1 MIRSMFIGISGLKAG
16 QMALSGV
23 ANNISN
29 SQTTGYKSQK
39 PQFEELFYQQM
50 KAPSAPGER
59 FAGTNPMDLGN
70 GVRISNFATNFTQG
84 NVDYTGNKTDL
95 AVQGEG
101 FFVLSDAKGQEKQY
115 TRSGNFTVSKNNEIV
130 TNNGFY
136 VMGWNM
142 DKMTG
147 KINTG
152 ANLSPIKV
160 DLDSISEPIQSSE
173 ATIKG
178 NLNAEAKQG
187 TVYGFQMPTWD
198 KLGARHDI
206 DYNFVKMGNNTY
218 RYTAIPTDQFKE
230 SKSIETAV
238 LEPSEGIANKL
249 VKGDFKIDTAASAT
263 PGQVDIT
270 VKDPSGAVVLTKT
283 VSDVDSTV
291 TLDDG
296 TNTWFTVKYKGG
308 GAPSSASF
316 TVGEAGDM
324 KFDSLGK
331 LQSVTGSGMGGNP
344 MISYTPDTTGQKVD
358 VQIKLDGFTSLSA
371 DSGVKMTETNGMT
384 ASKLSNFIITDGGG
398 IEGYYDDGSIK
409 KIGQIA
415 LATFSNQSGL
425 SRVGSGNYITTP
437 NSGAA
442 DIGVPQTNARG
453 QIKAQALEAS
463 NVDIATELVN
473 MMTNQRFF
481 TANTKVISSSDQ
493 ILQDVI
499 NLHR

>member
-50 KAPSAPGER
+50 KAPSAPGEK
-59 FAGTNPMDLGN
+59 FAGTNPMDVGN
-70 GVRISNFATNFTQG
+70 GVRISSFATNFTQG
-84 NVDYTGNKTDL
+84 NVDNTGNKTDL
-95 AVQGEG
+95 AIQGEG
-101 FFVLSDAKGQEKQY
+101 FFVLSDASGNERQY
-115 TRSGNFTVSKNNEIV
+115 TRAGNFDVSKDNEIV
-130 TNNGFY
+130 TKNGYY

-152 ANLSPIKV
+152 ASLSPVKV
-160 DLDSISEPIQSSE
+160 ELGSISDPIESSE

-178 NLNAEAKQG
+178 NLNAEAKVG
-187 TVYGFQMPTWD
+187 NVYGFQMPTWD
-198 KLGARHDI
+198 RLGTRHDI
-206 DYNFVKMGNNTY
+206 DYNFIKMSNNTY
-218 RYTAIPTDQFKE
+218 RYTAIPTDQFK
-230 SKSIETAV
+230 SSASIETAV
-238 LEPSEGIANKL
+238 LEPSQGIANQL
-249 VKGDFKIDTAASAT
+249 VKGDFTIDTAASAV

-270 VKDPSGAVVLTKT
+270 VRDPGGAVVLTKT
-283 VSDVDSTV
+283 ISDVDGTV

-296 TNTWFTVKYKGG
+296 TNTWFTIKYKGG

-316 TVGEAGDM
+316 TIGEAGDM
-324 KFDSLGK
+324 TFDALGK
-331 LQSVTGSGMGGNP
+331 LQTVTGSGMGGNP
-344 MISYTPDTTGQKVD
+344 MISYTPGTTNQQVD
-358 VQIKLDGFTSLSA
+358 VQINIDSFTNLAA

-384 ASKLSNFIITDGGG
+384 ASKLTNFIITDGGG
-398 IEGYYDDGSIK
+398 IEGYYSDGSIK

-415 LATFSNQSGL
+415 LATFSNPSGL
-425 SRVGSGNYITTP
+425 SRVGNGNFIPTP
-437 NSGAA
+437 NSGFA
-442 DIGVPQTNARG
+442 DIGVPQSNARG

>member
-50 KAPSAPGER
+50 KAPSAPGEK
-59 FAGTNPMDLGN
+59 FAGTNPMDVGN
-70 GVRISNFATNFTQG
+70 GVRISSFATNFTQG
-84 NVDYTGNKTDL
+84 NIDNTGNKTDL
-95 AVQGEG
+95 AIQGEG
-101 FFVLSDAKGQEKQY
+101 FFVLSDANGQERQY
-115 TRSGNFTVSKNNEIV
+115 TRAGNFDVSKDNEIV
-130 TNNGFY
+130 TKNGYY

-152 ANLSPIKV
+152 ASLSPVKV
-160 DLDSISEPIQSSE
+160 ELGSISDPIESSE

-178 NLNAEAKQG
+178 NLNAEAKVG
-187 TVYGFQMPTWD
+187 NVYGFQMPTWD
-198 KLGARHDI
+198 RLGTRHDI
-206 DYNFVKMGNNTY
+206 DYNFIKMSNNTY
-218 RYTAIPTDQFKE
+218 RYTAIPTDQFKP
-230 SKSIETAV
+230 SASIETAV
-238 LEPSEGIANKL
+238 LEPSQGIANKL
-249 VKGDFKIDTAASAT
+249 VKGDFTIDTAPSAT
-263 PGQVDIT
+263 AGQVDIT
-270 VKDPSGAVVLTKT
+270 VKDPSGATVLTKT
-283 VSDVDSTV
+283 ISDVDGTV

-308 GAPSSASF
+308 GAPSSSSF
-316 TVGEAGDM
+316 TIGEAGDM
-324 KFDSLGK
+324 TFDALGK
-331 LQSVTGSGMGGNP
+331 MQTVTGSGMGGNP
-344 MISYTPDTTGQKVD
+344 MISYTPGTTGQQVD
-358 VQIKLDGFTSLSA
+358 VQINIDSFTNLAA
-371 DSGVKMTETNGMT
+371 DSGVKMTETDGMT
-384 ASKLSNFIITDGGG
+384 ASKLTNFIITDGGG
-398 IEGYYDDGSIK
+398 IEGYYSDGSIK

-415 LATFSNQSGL
+415 LATFSNPSGL
-425 SRVGSGNYITTP
+425 SRVGNGNFLPTP
-437 NSGAA
+437 NSGVA
-442 DIGVPQTNARG
+442 DIGVPQSNARG